1 MCHRIVNVASI
12 ATYGEFVLGLEVRE
26 IQGGGVRWFDS
37 PTSALLSLSS
47 CFPLHFTVKS
57 SHICTSYLPVFYRP
71 SRFLYE
77 LLTRV
82 HAG

>member
-1 MCHRIVNVASI
+1 MLKCGVKLVAVRTVAMVQFPNFRFAVPNLLFS
-12 ATYGEFVLGLEVRE
+12 TSLEL
-26 IQGGGVRWFDS
+26 FN
-37 PTSALLSLSS
+37 
-47 CFPLHFTVKS
+47 LHIFN
-57 SHICTSYLPVFYRP
+57 TSYLPVFYRP